1 MKKLDHFI
9 KNYFCLLDAKARPF
23 YKKNIFFENAPFGFL
38 FNVFYPVFQKRI
50 QTHDFLV
57 SALTTILVFHN
68 QCSPDQNCDSETF
81 KQLPL
86 KKFILFTLKTLATII
101 VLFVDYSVISNF

>member
-1 MKKLDHFI
+1 L
-9 KNYFCLLDAKARPF
+9 NEKARPF
-23 YKKNIFFENAPFGFL
+23 HRKYIFSWFAQFGSL

-50 QTHDFLV
+50 QTHGLMV

-86 KKFILFTLKTLATII
+86 KKIILFTLKTLATII
-101 VLFVDYSVISNF
+101 VLFVDYSVISNL